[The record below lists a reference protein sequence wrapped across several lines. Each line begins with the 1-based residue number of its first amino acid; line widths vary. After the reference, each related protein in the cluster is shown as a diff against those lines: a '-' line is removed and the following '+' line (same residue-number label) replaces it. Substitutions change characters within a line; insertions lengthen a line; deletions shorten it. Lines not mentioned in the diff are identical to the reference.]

1 MLQEVYVMYLMNT
14 CALLWFLDNNGQ
26 LSEKHIL
33 ADEYG
38 MEMNAEL
45 EGGFGLC
52 VIGRKV

>member
-1 MLQEVYVMYLMNT
+1 MYLMNT